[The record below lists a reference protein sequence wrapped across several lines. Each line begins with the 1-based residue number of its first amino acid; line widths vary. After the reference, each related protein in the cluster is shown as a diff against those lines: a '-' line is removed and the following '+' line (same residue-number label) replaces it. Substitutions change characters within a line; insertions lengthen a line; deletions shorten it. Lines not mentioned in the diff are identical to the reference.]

1 MANDVTYKFNKI
13 NKVFVTFCAM
23 ASVPSGNC
31 NDKTIW
37 TKMQSNL
44 CMQAIIMINIHIF
57 SYVQVSLGQV
67 LSVMSH
73 FYNSLLIL
81 SA

>member
-1 MANDVTYKFNKI
+1 MANDDVTYKFNKI

-23 ASVPSGNC
+23 ALVPSGNC

-57 SYVQVSLGQV
+57 SYVQVSHV
-67 LSVMSH
+67 TK
-73 FYNSLLIL
+73 SLKRKIVHTLYP
-81 SA
+81 